1 MNIKDAV
8 LYSTN
13 PTSISTFPNC
23 PTNFK
28 INWSA
33 YHASSVQNGIYL
45 VIGSIWVGTFTVSGG
60 VRTINWQGSPNV
72 KVYTCP
78 PKNAWYDLELTYE
91 DGLWT
96 FTQSDGLTQTLNL
109 PINDRDFQLVV
120 ESNAQIKDLMIMSL

>member
-1 MNIKDAV
+1 M
-8 LYSTN
+8 
-13 PTSISTFPNC
+13 
-23 PTNFK
+23 
-28 INWSA
+28 
-33 YHASSVQNGIYL
+33 
-45 VIGSIWVGTFTVSGG
+45 IGSIWVGTFTVSGG